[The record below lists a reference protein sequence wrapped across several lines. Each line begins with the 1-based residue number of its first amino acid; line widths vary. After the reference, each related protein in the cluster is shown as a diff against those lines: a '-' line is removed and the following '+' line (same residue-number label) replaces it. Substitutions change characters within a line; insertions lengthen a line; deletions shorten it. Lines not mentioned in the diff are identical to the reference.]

1 MLNSSYLASSVT
13 VAISLLVHGFEGR
26 AAAQQRENR
35 RDLNLNIIQI
45 LWLSLRFSQN
55 SRLQVS

>member
-45 LWLSLRFSQN
+45 
-55 SRLQVS
+55 